1 MYEYKFLWKT
11 MYHFLD
17 FEKPISILEGKIEE
31 LRNLSSSDGINI
43 GFEVNKLEEQLEKEL
58 KKTYSKLSPWEKV
71 KVARHPLR
79 PHPSDI
85 IKKIFSNW
93 QPLAGDRNYAEDNAI
108 LGGLA
113 KFEDSP
119 CVIIGIEK
127 GKTVDSRIFH
137 NFGMVR
143 PEGYRKAQRLINFAN
158 KFSLPVFT
166 FIDTAGAYPGK
177 GAEERGQAEA
187 IAKCIKTSLNST
199 VPIISVITGEGGSGG
214 AVALATGNKVI
225 MLEHSIYSV
234 ISPEGCASILWRS
247 ADNNEQA
254 ANALKLT
261 AQDLIKLNVIDEIIP
276 EPIGA
281 AHRDHNSIMLSI
293 QNSLRSNLEELY
305 KLKSDELIS
314 ARKKRFINF

>member
-1 MYEYKFLWKT
+1 

-113 KFEDSP
+113 KFEGRP

-127 GKTVDSRIFH
+127 GKTVDDRIFH

-143 PEGYRKAQRLINFAN
+143 PEGYRKAQRLIDLAK

-214 AVALATGNKVI
+214 AVALAIGNKVI

-261 AQDLIKLNVIDEIIP
+261 AQDLLKLNVIDEIIP

-281 AHRDHNSIMLSI
+281 AHRDHDTIMMSIR
-293 QNSLRSNLEELY
+293 NSLRSNLEQSY
-305 KLKSDELIS
+305 KLKSEELIS
-314 ARKKRFINF
+314 TRKKRFINF

>member
-1 MYEYKFLWKT
+1 

-79 PHPSDI
+79 PHSSDI

-108 LGGLA
+108 LGGIG
-113 KFEDSP
+113 KFEGFP

-143 PEGYRKAQRLINFAN
+143 PEGYRKAQRLIDFAN

-187 IAKCIKTSLNST
+187 IAKCIKTSLNSS

-214 AVALATGNKVI
+214 AVALATGNKVV

-247 ADNNEQA
+247 ADNYEQA

-261 AQDLIKLNVIDEIIP
+261 AQDLLKLNVIDEIIP

-281 AHRDHNSIMLSI
+281 AHRDHDTIMMSI

-305 KLKSDELIS
+305 KLKSEELIS
-314 ARKKRFINF
+314 DRKKRFINF

>member
-1 MYEYKFLWKT
+1 

-31 LRNLSSSDGINI
+31 LRNLSSGDGINI
-43 GFEVNKLEEQLEKEL
+43 GFEVSKLEEQLEKEL

-85 IKKIFSNW
+85 IKSIFKNW

-113 KFEDSP
+113 KFENNS
-119 CVIIGIEK
+119 CVVLGIEK

-143 PEGYRKAQRLINFAN
+143 PEGYRKAQRLINLAN
-158 KFSLPVFT
+158 KFNLPVFS

-187 IAKCIKTSLNST
+187 IAQCIKNSLNST
-199 VPIISVITGEGGSGG
+199 VPIISIITGEGGSGG
-214 AVALATGNKVI
+214 AVALATGNRVI
-225 MLEHSIYSV
+225 MFEHSIYSV
-234 ISPEGCASILWRS
+234 ISPEGCSSILWRS

-254 ANALKLT
+254 ANSLKLT
-261 AQDLIKLNVIDEIIP
+261 AQDLLKLNVIDEIIP

-281 AHRDHNSIMLSI
+281 AHRDPETMMV
-293 QNSLRSNLEELY
+293 SLHGSLKSNLVDLQ
-305 KLKSDELIS
+305 KLNSEELIS
-314 ARKKRFINF
+314 SRKKRFINF

>member
-1 MYEYKFLWKT
+1 

-17 FEKPISILEGKIEE
+17 FEKTISILEGKIEE

-113 KFEDSP
+113 KFEGCP

-214 AVALATGNKVI
+214 AVALATGNKVV

-247 ADNNEQA
+247 ADNYEQA

-261 AQDLIKLNVIDEIIP
+261 AQDLLKLNVIDEIIP

-281 AHRDHNSIMLSI
+281 AHRDHDTIMMSI

-305 KLKSDELIS
+305 KLKSEELIS
-314 ARKKRFINF
+314 DRKKRFINF

>member
-1 MYEYKFLWKT
+1 

-31 LRNLSSSDGINI
+31 LRNLSSSDGVNI

-58 KKTYSKLSPWEKV
+58 IKTYSKLSPWEKV

-93 QPLAGDRNYAEDNAI
+93 QPLAGDRNYAEDNAV
-108 LGGLA
+108 LGGIA
-113 KFEDSP
+113 KFEDRP

-127 GKTVDSRIFH
+127 GKTVDTRIFH

-143 PEGYRKAQRLINFAN
+143 PEGYRKAQRLIDFAN

-187 IAKCIKTSLNST
+187 IAKCIKTSLNSS

-261 AQDLIKLNVIDEIIP
+261 AQDLLKLNVIDEIIP

-281 AHRDHNSIMLSI
+281 AHRDHDTIMSSI

-305 KLKSDELIS
+305 KLKSEDLIS
-314 ARKKRFINF
+314 ARKSRFINF